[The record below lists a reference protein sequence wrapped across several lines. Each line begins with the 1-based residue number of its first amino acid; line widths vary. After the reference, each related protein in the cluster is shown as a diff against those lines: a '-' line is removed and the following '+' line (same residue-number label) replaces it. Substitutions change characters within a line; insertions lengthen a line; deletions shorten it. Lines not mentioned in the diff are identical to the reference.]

1 MLPFSFLPLCT
12 PSALCPPCFT
22 LSVTNSKANAYV
34 INIITGTGA

>member
-1 MLPFSFLPLCT
+1 MLPFSFLLLCT
-12 PSALCPPCFT
+12 LSALCPPCFT